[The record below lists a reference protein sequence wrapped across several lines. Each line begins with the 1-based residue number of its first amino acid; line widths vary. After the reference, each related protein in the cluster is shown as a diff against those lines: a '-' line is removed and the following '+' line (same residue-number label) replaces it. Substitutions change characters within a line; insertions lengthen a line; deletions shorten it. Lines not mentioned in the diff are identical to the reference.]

1 MAIQMGCCEAKQA
14 MQECC
19 ECKPKAPTTRPAQAE
34 CIYDRKLNTLVASSS
49 SDAQRIR
56 HLEENLTVA
65 GLLFTALFVF
75 LCASIIAACAEA
87 NRTRSQIDRLH
98 ADIDFLESQVFEIGR
113 RK

>member
-19 ECKPKAPTTRPAQAE
+19 ECKRQ
-34 CIYDRKLNTLVASSS
+34 ISSLVASSS
-49 SDAQRIR
+49 SDAQRIAV
-56 HLEENLTVA
+56 LEENLTVA

-98 ADIDFLESQVFEIGR
+98 ADIDFLKTQVFEAGMPE
-113 RK
+113 